1 MPQVTAIKPQKN
13 GKRVNIYL
21 DGKFAFGLDLENY
34 VKLGLKVEQNLTD
47 DEINGLVKKA
57 EFQKIMDKLLRFA
70 TLRPRSE
77 KEIKDY
83 FKRKRVYKDLQKDLY
98 DKLKKFELVDDE
110 KFAKWWVEQRLAF
123 RPKSQRILNNELR
136 IKGVRKDIIDE
147 TLNSIKIDEVKIAR
161 ELIEKRKNK
170 WHNLGEFEARKK
182 MSEFL
187 ARHGF
192 AWGIIKT
199 VIKELKT

>member
-47 DEINGLVKKA
+47 DEINGLVRKA

-77 KEIKDY
+77 KEIRDY

-136 IKGVRKDIIDE
+136 IKGVKKDIIDE

-161 ELIEKRKNK
+161 ELLEKRKNK
-170 WHNLGEFEARKK
+170 WHNLGEIEARKK

-192 AWGIIKT
+192 SWGIIKT